1 MGAWV
6 TPETHPEVFMD
17 MVWSQYWVPSD
28 TGDTATG
35 QYVPTEVVQ
44 TLYDFLVLGPDA
56 YHEVSS
62 GDP

>member
-1 MGAWV
+1 MI
-6 TPETHPEVFMD
+6 ET
-17 MVWSQYWVPSD
+17 VWSQYWVPSD

-44 TLYDFLVLGPDA
+44 TLYDFLVGPDA